1 MLKLIT
7 GLFVFL
13 LILFIYIHVY
23 FQLKTSNDLEIY
35 EIEQGSKDKMEE
47 ICDIRQPVIFD
58 FDSEKIIQYSNKTY
72 LLDNYK
78 AFEIKIRNTKDTNYD
93 SEIYMPLPLDAAIK
107 LFNEDTKESYFS
119 EKNTEFLN
127 ETGIIKHFQYND
139 EFLRPY
145 MVSNCNYDIMFGSE
159 NTITPFRYELNYRNY
174 FLITEGAIKIK
185 LSPPKSSKYLH
196 LVKDYEN
203 FEFRSLIN
211 PWKPEQK
218 YVADFDKIKC
228 LDVTINI
235 GQTIHIPAYWFYS
248 IKFLKNSSVSCF
260 RYRTYLNNIAIIPHI
275 TLYAL
280 QLQNIKH
287 EVIKKMD
294 INELNSV
301 EVSLKYEENEPKS
314 TPIEELPVENK
325 EIDLKVNV

>member
-58 FDSEKIIQYSNKTY
+58 FDSEKIIQYSNKTH

-78 AFEIKIRNTKDTNYD
+78 AFEIKIRNTNDTNYD

-107 LFNEDTKESYFS
+107 LFNEDNKESYFS

-159 NTITPFRYELNYRNY
+159 NTVTSFRYELNYRNY
-174 FLITEGAIKIK
+174 FLVTEGAVKIK

-203 FEFRSLIN
+203 FEFRSPIN

-218 YVADFDKIKC
+218 YIADFDKIKC
-228 LDVTINI
+228 LDVMISV

-294 INELNSV
+294 INELNS
-301 EVSLKYEENEPKS
+301 SLKDEENAIET

-325 EIDLKVNV
+325 ETI

>member
-1 MLKLIT
+1 MFKLFT
-7 GLFVFL
+7 GLIVFL

-23 FQLKTSNDLEIY
+23 FQLRTNNDLELY
-35 EIEQGSKDKMEE
+35 EIDEGSKDNLEE
-47 ICDIRQPVIFD
+47 ICNIRQPVIFD
-58 FDSEKIIQYSNKTY
+58 FNSEKIIHYSNKTY
-72 LLDNYK
+72 LLENYK
-78 AFEIKIRNTKDTNYD
+78 AFEIKIRNAKEENYD
-93 SEIYMPLPLDAAIK
+93 SEIYMPIAFDSAIK
-107 LFNEDTKESYFS
+107 LFNEDTKETYFS
-119 EKNTEFLN
+119 ENNTEFLQ

-174 FLITEGAIKIK
+174 FLVTEGSITVKMA
-185 LSPPKSSKYLH
+185 PPKSSKYLH

-203 FEFRSLIN
+203 FEFRSPIN
-211 PWKPEQK
+211 PWKPQQK

-228 LDVTINI
+228 LEVTMNI
-235 GQTIHIPAYWFYS
+235 GQTIYIPPYWFYS

-260 RYRTYLNNIAIIPHI
+260 RYRTYMNNIAIIPHI
-275 TLYAL
+275 ALYAL

-294 INELNSV
+294 INELNHV
-301 EVSLKYEENEPKS
+301 PEEKGKGKERKKEK
-314 TPIEELPVENK
+314 EEKNTTS
-325 EIDLKVNV
+325 ID